1 MSRKRFSPPPQEM
14 CLVREYSSSQK
25 GGTLIAKGVVDV
37 AEHERFLADPDG
49 YRPESCP
56 RCDHD
61 RLHRHDYRTRQL
73 KAEQE
78 RRSTKVVRYQCANRE
93 CEAKWQVVPQLLPR
107 YLPRSWQVIESN
119 VVGGARRQPESPP
132 DRTVRRW
139 RSRLA
144 RAAWFL
150 LNVLRR
156 CGEAVLSTIGHE
168 VPAEATVMEL
178 VQAWEGSL
186 ASLAWLVHQQ
196 APGVRVM

>member
-1 MSRKRFSPPPQEM
+1 MSRKRLAPPPQEM
-14 CLVREYSSSQK
+14 CLLREYSSSQK
-25 GGTLIAKGVVDV
+25 GGTLIAKGVMDV
-37 AEHERFLADPDG
+37 EEHERFLADPDG

-78 RRSTKVVRYQCANRE
+78 RRSTKVVRYQCANGE

-107 YLPRSWQVIESN
+107 YLPRSWQVVESN
-119 VVGGARRQPESPP
+119 VIGGPRSQREAAPA
-132 DRTVRRW
+132 RTVRRW
-139 RSRLA
+139 RSRLE
-144 RAAWFL
+144 RAASFL

-156 CGEAVLSTIGHE
+156 CGEALLPRIDHKFPREG
-168 VPAEATVMEL
+168 TVMEL
-178 VQAWEGSL
+178 VQASQGGL
-186 ASLAWLVHQQ
+186 ASLAWQVHHQ